1 MPRYFIAKQGAIT
14 LTNKISGRSF
24 LLQVPAQQ
32 HHTYLQDALLLPQT
46 TECVIQGHHIRVIL
60 KENCQAN
67 DFLRNLNLANSKLI
81 TTKPRFEDAF
91 IDLLSGSA
99 SQRSELAEIMS
110 RIAADPTETVIE
122 AQNLTKRFGDF
133 IATDNVN

>member
-1 MPRYFIAKQGAIT
+1 M
-14 LTNKISGRSF
+14 
-24 LLQVPAQQ
+24 
-32 HHTYLQDALLLPQT
+32 
-46 TECVIQGHHIRVIL
+46 IL

-99 SQRSELAEIMS
+99 SQRSELAEIMP